1 MINFILGILATIVII
16 FLIVRK
22 FLIDFWNNKFQF
34 YGKNDNN

>member
-22 FLIDFWNNKFQF
+22 FLIDFWNNKF
-34 YGKNDNN
+34 